1 MGVGEPPRARYR
13 GYRRVHGASPGR
25 CSLNEPLCECHGVPK
40 YWHRD
45 LHRSPGG
52 YWRCRIARRAADR
65 RSWAKA
71 VKVGRTYFGRV
82 ATAEQ
87 AAEVNARAR
96 QMLVDFKEQQKEAR
110 IAAGS

>member
-1 MGVGEPPRARYR
+1 
-13 GYRRVHGASPGR
+13 
-25 CSLNEPLCECHGVPK
+25 
-40 YWHRD
+40 
-45 LHRSPGG
+45 
-52 YWRCRIARRAADR
+52 
-65 RSWAKA
+65 